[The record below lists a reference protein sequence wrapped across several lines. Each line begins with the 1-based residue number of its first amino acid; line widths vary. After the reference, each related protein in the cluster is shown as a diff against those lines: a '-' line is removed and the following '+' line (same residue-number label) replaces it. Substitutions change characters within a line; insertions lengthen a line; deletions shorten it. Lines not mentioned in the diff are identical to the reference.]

1 MGSSMGY
8 KWGHKWGHKWG
19 RKWGHARSDHGE
31 GKTTHRPE
39 PPIDQ
44 AEARHDAAS
53 IGFIAVNFQ
62 QGYNHGK
69 ESGLESAGDKQ
80 TP

>member
-8 KWGHKWGHKWG
+8 KWGHKWGYKWD
-19 RKWGHARSDHGE
+19 RKWGHGRGDQGE
-31 GKTTHRPE
+31 GKITHRPE
-39 PPIDQ
+39 RAIDQ

-53 IGFIAVNFQ
+53 IAFIAVNLRRATI
-62 QGYNHGK
+62 K

-80 TP
+80 TQ